1 VDGKGVRFVADS
13 IGSPALWV
21 GFTILVLTL
30 LIADLTIFHRKPHVI
45 GVKEAGFWVIGWVSI
60 AALFNAGVYYF
71 AGTERGLEFTAGY
84 LVELALS
91 VDNMFVFALIF
102 TYFAVPKEFQH
113 RVLFWGILG
122 ALVMRLV
129 FILLGATLLDRFHWI
144 IYVFGAFLIVT
155 GIKILRESDVH
166 VDPEVS
172 TVFRLFRR
180 FVPMT
185 KDYHGQ
191 NFTIVESGKRL
202 ATPLLAVLVLVET
215 TDLVFALD
223 SVPAIFAITNDPFI
237 VYTSNVFAILGL
249 RSLYFLLAGIMDLF
263 RFLKVGLGA
272 VLIFVG
278 FKMALTDIY
287 HIPIG
292 ISLGVIVLLIGGS
305 VLLSVL
311 IKEDIVHV
319 EEPEE
324 PETVQPTPERSS
336 RHTDN

>member
-1 VDGKGVRFVADS
+1 MADS
-13 IGSPALWV
+13 IGSPMLWA
-21 GFTILVLTL
+21 GFTAFVLTL
-30 LIADLTIFHRKPHVI
+30 LILDLAVFHRKPHVI
-45 GVKEAGFWVIGWVSI
+45 GVREAGMWVIFWVSI
-60 AALFNAGVYYF
+60 AAMFNAGVYYF

-102 TYFAVPKEFQH
+102 TYFLVPRAYQH

-129 FILLGATLLDRFHWI
+129 FIMLGATLLDRFDWI
-144 IYVFGAFLIVT
+144 IYVFGGFLIFT
-155 GIKILRESDVH
+155 GFKILRNSDTH
-166 VDPEVS
+166 VDPEAS
-172 TVFRLFRR
+172 PVFRIFRR

-185 KDYHGQ
+185 KTYHEQ
-191 NFTIVESGKRL
+191 HFTIVENGKRY
-202 ATPLLAVLVLVET
+202 ATPLLAVLVLVEA

-223 SVPAIFAITNDPFI
+223 SVPAIFAVTNDPFI
-237 VYTSNVFAILGL
+237 VYSSNVFAILGL
-249 RSLYFLLAGIMDLF
+249 RALYFLLSGVMDLF

-278 FKMALTDIY
+278 FKMVLSDTY

-305 VLLSVL
+305 VVLSVL
-311 IKEDIVHV
+311 IKEVVEPEIAPES
-319 EEPEE
+319 EEPE
-324 PETVQPTPERSS
+324 PVHAGRDRDPRPLDR
-336 RHTDN
+336 D